1 MWKIVEGD
9 WVEVVGKGDH
19 KHLRAS
25 GYVLEI
31 VERKLL
37 IKSCSG
43 RMGVYPQDW
52 AKNMDVTV
60 TEAGLKDLI
69 ELSLDIK
76 DEPLFRMCV
85 RDLQA
90 LQGK

>member
-1 MWKIVEGD
+1 MRKIVEGD

-19 KHLRAS
+19 KDLRAR

-31 VERKLL
+31 VEGKLL

-69 ELSLDIK
+69 ELSLHIK
-76 DEPLFRMCV
+76 DEHLFRMCMH
-85 RDLQA
+85 DLQA
-90 LQGK
+90 LQCK

>member
-1 MWKIVEGD
+1 MKQIVKGD

-19 KHLRAS
+19 KHLRVQ

-31 VERKLL
+31 AEGELL
-37 IKSCSG
+37 IKSRFG
-43 RMGVYPQDW
+43 RKGVYPEDW
-52 AKNMDVTV
+52 AKNMDITV

-69 ELSLDIK
+69 NLALDIK
-76 DEPLFRMCV
+76 DKHLFEMYT

-90 LQGK
+90 LQSK

>member
-1 MWKIVEGD
+1 MKQIVKGD

-19 KHLRAS
+19 KDLLVR
-25 GYVLEI
+25 GYVLDIDNGEI
-31 VERKLL
+31 L
-37 IKSCSG
+37 IKSCLG
-43 RMGVYPQDW
+43 RKGIYPEDW

-69 ELSLDIK
+69 NMSLDIK
-76 DEPLFRMCV
+76 DKHLFETYV

-90 LQGK
+90 LQSK